1 MRRRIVITGV
11 TCIAVAALLSACS
24 SSSKSSDRGDHDD
37 RAARGGRHDDHAHER
52 DVAGGHERQTRQADH
67 RGLRRTDRVH
77 VRARRF
83 QHDIKSAGRAQNGLA
98 AGRGHRNRD
107 CRLGLTAAKL
117 AAHPQAGGSLQVAYG
132 GHLLYTFANDKAP
145 GDATGQGLGGI
156 WYTVTP
162 AGAKNT

>member
-24 SSSKSSDRGDHDD
+24 SSSKSST
-37 RAARGGRHDDHAHER
+37 AATTTTGQPGAAATTTAPTNATLRVATNAKLAKPIIVDATGRTVYMYAPDGSSTTSKVPAALKTAWPP
-52 DVAGGHERQTRQADH
+52 VVVTGTVIAG
-67 RGLRRTDRVH
+67 
-77 VRARRF
+77 
-83 QHDIKSAGRAQNGLA
+83 S
-98 AGRGHRNRD
+98 
-107 CRLGLTAAKL
+107 GLTAAKL

-145 GDATGQGLGGI
+145 GDATGQGLGGV